1 MVGEVWISLTS
12 LGGVAIGGA
21 LSFFVQQSTQR
32 SAERIERQRQQSALS
47 EARRAD
53 RLARLERFVEV
64 AAEAERCAFS
74 RPAHW
79 EESDPWNVKA
89 QAVMN
94 RLWVSERL
102 IRLLFPLSVHDAAR
116 AYFLDLNKVVWQ
128 GPPDGESVRDYLEAN
143 RLAFLDAARTA
154 IE

>member
-1 MVGEVWISLTS
+1 
-12 LGGVAIGGA
+12 VAIGGA
-21 LSFFVQQSTQR
+21 LSFFVQQTTQR

-102 IRLLFPLSVHDAAR
+102 IRLLFPLAVHDAAR
-116 AYFLDLNKVVWQ
+116 VYFLDLNKVVWQ
-128 GPPDGESVRDYLEAN
+128 GLSDGESVRDYLEAN